1 MSKRCC
7 GYEQSCNPCC
17 PDPCPIIYQPW
28 PIPTP
33 PVPVPPAPQIL
44 TGNGAPTLAIGTVG
58 SLYLDLTNGNLYARL
73 AIGWV
78 LVNSASTAGTNVPIG
93 AAIDYSGSTLTL
105 PTGFILANGATLPVG
120 TYPQLYAT
128 IGNTFGGVPG
138 VTYTLPTISSGIP
151 GVNVIIR
158 AF

>member
-17 PDPCPIIYQPW
+17 PDPCLIYQPW

-33 PVPVPPAPQIL
+33 PIPVPPPPQIL
-44 TGNGAPTLAIGTVG
+44 TGNGAPTLAIGTIG

-73 AIGWV
+73 ATGWV
-78 LVNSASTAGTNVPIG
+78 LVNSASTATANVPIG
-93 AAIDYSGSTLTL
+93 AAIDFSGTTI
-105 PTGFILANGATLPVG
+105 PTGFVLANGATLPVT
-120 TYPQLYAT
+120 TYPQLYAA

-138 VTYTLPTISSGIP
+138 VTYTLPTITSGIA
-151 GVNVIIR
+151 GVSVILR